1 MRTSTLFATLF
12 LIATV
17 IVGGAL
23 LAPAFAQLQ
32 TSPST
37 LSGAQWLTV
46 AQIHDRVEAAGYRE
60 IEKIE
65 REDRYYEVKA
75 STADGRRVELYLDPV
90 TAEVTSTKYKDERR
104 DKRSMSD
111 GERLQAVDAR
121 HS

>member
-1 MRTSTLFATLF
+1 MRTSTLLAALF
-12 LIATV
+12 LSTCVIA
-17 IVGGAL
+17 GGAL
-23 LAPAFAQLQ
+23 LTPAFAQSQ
-32 TSPST
+32 PSPST

-46 AQIHDRVEAAGYRE
+46 AQIHDRVEAAGYRD

-111 GERLQAVDAR
+111 RERLATGDAR
-121 HS
+121 PS